1 MTFESSTFYFL
12 AMTKGLWRRAASR
25 LAKRNGDDEITAG
38 VEGVL
43 PGETATARAAHASLA
58 GERKGLRALWP
69 FLGPAFI
76 AAVAYVD
83 PGNFAT
89 NISGGAQFGYLLL
102 WVILTS
108 NLMAMLIQSMSAKLG
123 IATGKN
129 LPEVCRERFPKP
141 VTLGLWVQAEVIA
154 MATDLAEFIGA
165 ALALNLLFGVPL
177 FPAGLMTAVGAFAI
191 LELQR
196 RGFRPLEAV
205 ISALVGVIVVAF
217 AFQMFY
223 ARPEAD
229 RILAGLF
236 TPQFAGTESV
246 LLAAGILG
254 ATVMPHV
261 IYLHSALT
269 QRRVVGRTD
278 EERKKVF
285 RFELIDVVIAMAIAG
300 TINAS
305 MLIMA
310 AALFHANGL
319 NVGDIDLAFEQLKV
333 LEGNAPAILFGV
345 ALLASGLSS
354 SSVGTMAG
362 QVVMQGFINRRIPL
376 FLRRLITMLPALVIL
391 AVGLNPSR
399 SLVISQVVL
408 SFGIPFALIPL
419 LIHCRNRNVMGAL
432 VNRRLTT
439 AVATVVVTLI
449 VSLNV
454 FLLYQTFVD

>member
-1 MTFESSTFYFL
+1 MSGRT
-12 AMTKGLWRRAASR
+12 
-25 LAKRNGDDEITAG
+25 DEVIRG

-43 PGETATARAAHASLA
+43 PGESATARAAHESLK
-58 GERKGLRALWP
+58 GGRRGIRKLLP

-129 LPEVCRERFPKP
+129 LPEVCRARFPRP
-141 VTLGLWVQAEVIA
+141 VTLLLWIQAEVIA

-165 ALALNLLFGVPL
+165 VLALNLLFGIPL
-177 FPAGLMTAVGAFAI
+177 FPAGLLTAVGAFAI

-205 ISALVGVIVVAF
+205 ITSMVGVIVVAF

-223 ARPEAD
+223 AEPEAD
-229 RILAGLF
+229 RVLAGLF
-236 TPQFAGTESV
+236 TPGFAGTESV

-269 QRRVVGRTD
+269 QRRVVGRT
-278 EERKKVF
+278 EEEKKKIF
-285 RFELIDVVIAMAIAG
+285 RF
-300 TINAS
+300 
-305 MLIMA
+305 
-310 AALFHANGL
+310 
-319 NVGDIDLAFEQLKV
+319 
-333 LEGNAPAILFGV
+333 
-345 ALLASGLSS
+345 
-354 SSVGTMAG
+354 
-362 QVVMQGFINRRIPL
+362 
-376 FLRRLITMLPALVIL
+376 
-391 AVGLNPSR
+391 
-399 SLVISQVVL
+399 
-408 SFGIPFALIPL
+408 
-419 LIHCRNRNVMGAL
+419 
-432 VNRRLTT
+432 
-439 AVATVVVTLI
+439 
-449 VSLNV
+449 
-454 FLLYQTFVD
+454 

>member
-1 MTFESSTFYFL
+1 VSERYTTETTDIVES
-12 AMTKGLWRRAASR
+12 
-25 LAKRNGDDEITAG
+25 I
-38 VEGVL
+38 L
-43 PGETATARAAHASLA
+43 PGESATARAAHQSL
-58 GERKGLRALWP
+58 KGDRRGLARLWP

-89 NISGGAQFGYLLL
+89 NIAGGAQFGYLLL
-102 WVILTS
+102 WVILCS

-129 LPEVCRERFPKP
+129 LPEVCRERFPRP
-141 VTLGLWVQAEVIA
+141 VSLGLWLQAEVIA

-165 ALALNLLFGVPL
+165 ALALNLLFGIPL
-177 FPAGLMTAVGAFAI
+177 FSAGLLTAVGAFGI

-205 ISALVGVIVVAF
+205 ITGMVGVIVLSF
-217 AFQMFY
+217 AFQMFE
-223 ARPEAD
+223 AQPEGD

-269 QRRVVGRTD
+269 QRRVVGRT
-278 EERKKVF
+278 EEEKKKIF
-285 RFELIDVVIAMAIAG
+285 RFELVDVVIAMAIAG

-310 AALFHANGL
+310 AALFNANGL
-319 NVGDIDLAFEQLKV
+319 TDVGDIDLAFEQLRV
-333 LEGNAPAILFGV
+333 LVSDNSAIIFGV
-345 ALLASGLSS
+345 ALLASGFSS
-354 SSVGTMAG
+354 SSVGTMSG
-362 QVVMQGFINRRIPL
+362 QVVMQGFINRQIPL
-376 FLRRLITMLPALVIL
+376 WLRRLITMSPALIIL
-391 AVGLNPSR
+391 AVGVNASYA
-399 SLVISQVVL
+399 LVMSQVVL

-419 LIHCRNRNVMGAL
+419 LIFCRNRGLMGGLA
-432 VNRRLTT
+432 NHRLTT
-439 AVATVVVTLI
+439 AVATLVVALI

-454 FLLYQTFVD
+454 FLLYQTFFG

>member
-1 MTFESSTFYFL
+1 ML
-12 AMTKGLWRRAASR
+12 
-25 LAKRNGDDEITAG
+25 
-38 VEGVL
+38 
-43 PGETATARAAHASLA
+43 
-58 GERKGLRALWP
+58 P

-89 NISGGAQFGYLLL
+89 NIAGGAQFGYLLL
-102 WVILTS
+102 WVILVS

-129 LPEVCRERFPKP
+129 LPEVCRERFPRP
-141 VTLGLWVQAEVIA
+141 VSLALWVQAEIIA

-165 ALALNLLFGVPL
+165 ALALNLLFGIPL
-177 FPAGLMTAVGAFAI
+177 FPAGLLTAVGAFAI

-196 RGFRPLEAV
+196 RGFRPLEAA
-205 ISALVGVIVVAF
+205 ISAMVGVILLAF
-217 AFQMFY
+217 AFQIFY
-223 ARPEAD
+223 AQPEGD

-269 QRRVVGRTD
+269 QRRVVGRTE
-278 EERKKVF
+278 EERKKIF
-285 RFELIDVVIAMAIAG
+285 RFELVDVVIAMAIAG

-310 AALFHANGL
+310 AALFNANGL
-319 NVGDIDLAFEQLKV
+319 TDVGDIDLAFEQLRV
-333 LEGNAPAILFGV
+333 LVSDNSAIIFGV
-345 ALLASGLSS
+345 ALLSSGFASS
-354 SSVGTMAG
+354 SIGTMAG
-362 QVVMQGFINRRIPL
+362 QVVMQGFINRQIPL
-376 FLRRLITMLPALVIL
+376 WLRRLITMTPALMIL
-391 AVGLNPSR
+391 AIGVNASYA
-399 SLVISQVVL
+399 LVLSQVVL

-419 LIHCRNRNVMGAL
+419 LIFCRNRGLMGGL
-432 VNRRLTT
+432 VNHRLTT
-439 AVATVVVTLI
+439 AVATVVVALI

-454 FLLYQTFVD
+454 FLLYQTFLG

>member
-1 MTFESSTFYFL
+1 
-12 AMTKGLWRRAASR
+12 
-25 LAKRNGDDEITAG
+25 
-38 VEGVL
+38 
-43 PGETATARAAHASLA
+43 
-58 GERKGLRALWP
+58 
-69 FLGPAFI
+69 
-76 AAVAYVD
+76 
-83 PGNFAT
+83 
-89 NISGGAQFGYLLL
+89 
-102 WVILTS
+102 
-108 NLMAMLIQSMSAKLG
+108 MLIQSMSAKLG

-129 LPEVCRERFPKP
+129 LPEVCRERFPRA

-165 ALALNLLFGVPL
+165 ALALNLLFGIPL
-177 FPAGLMTAVGAFAI
+177 FPAGLLTAVGAFAI

-196 RGFRPLEAV
+196 RGFRPLEAA

-223 ARPEAD
+223 AQPEAD

-269 QRRVVGRTD
+269 QRRVVGRT
-278 EERKKVF
+278 EEEKKKIF
-285 RFELIDVVIAMAIAG
+285 RFELVDVVIAMAIAG

-319 NVGDIDLAFEQLKV
+319 NVGDIDFAFEQLKV
-333 LEGNAPAILFGV
+333 LEGNTPAILFGV

-376 FLRRLITMLPALVIL
+376 WLRRLITMLPALIIL
-391 AVGLNPSR
+391 AAGLNPSR

-419 LIHCRNRNVMGAL
+419 LIHCRNHQVMGAL
-432 VNRRLTT
+432 VNRRTT
-439 AVATVVVTLI
+439 TVIATVVVTLI

-454 FLLYQTFVD
+454 FLLYQTFFS